1 MQGVPFK
8 ELKNIQKGKSLKHYI
23 FKLRSALKN
32 NKLTCR
38 SKKELGLKSD
48 KKKTRNNNFNYP
60 EKRSLTSTNNPTN
73 TTLTRKRTQSV
84 KTQDSIRCKKV
95 NRNQRNPISTQ
106 EEGKRHNSQC
116 CQKPLAQKRS
126 ESSQEQ
132 TSPTSSQS
140 LRNSKHLN
148 KENRLRGV
156 NSPTLNSTK
165 EHPMLQQE
173 LVANIDGSYIQ
184 FQLVSI
190 DPKLLLQDLPPV
202 MAVEPMPSLI
212 WPYN

>member
-8 ELKNIQKGKSLKHYI
+8 GLKNIQKGKPLKHYI

-38 SKKELGLKSD
+38 SKKDLGLKSD

-60 EKRSLTSTNNPTN
+60 EKRPLTGTNNPAN
-73 TTLTRKRTQSV
+73 TVLTRKKTQSL
-84 KTQDSIRCKKV
+84 KTQDSIRPKKV
-95 NRNQRNPISTQ
+95 NRNRRNKISIQ

-116 CQKPLAQKRS
+116 CQKSLAPKIS

-132 TSPTSSQS
+132 TSSTPSQS
-140 LRNSKHLN
+140 LSNSKHFN
-148 KENRLRGV
+148 KVNCLREV
-156 NSPTLNSTK
+156 DSPTLNSTR

-173 LVANIDGSYIQ
+173 LVANIDGSYIE
-184 FQLVSI
+184 FKLVSI

-202 MAVEPMPSLI
+202 IAMEPLPSLI